1 MTDKEFNECFVALI
15 LTHGRAETVET
26 YRTCRLRGYD
36 GRIVLVLDDEDEQI
50 PKYLALFGE
59 ENCYVFNKKKY
70 IEKSDEIARGD
81 TRSAL
86 YARNACFDIA
96 RELGYS
102 YFIELDDDYNDFSW
116 KFDARGRYKQ
126 RIMESLGFVWKRM
139 LEYFIS
145 VPSMVSICM
154 AQGGDFIGG
163 NGNKKTTAITPMRK
177 AMNTFI
183 CSVDRP
189 FEFKGRINEDV
200 NANLYGTYRGQLFLT
215 LNQVMVNVEQT
226 QANAGGVTEVY
237 RELGT
242 YQKSFMSV
250 VVSPSSVMLAMMG
263 KKNMRLHHNVEWKYT
278 APMIIAEKWRK
289 ER

>member
-1 MTDKEFNECFVALI
+1 MIFICPIISDN
-15 LTHGRAETVET
+15 
-26 YRTCRLRGYD
+26 
-36 GRIVLVLDDEDEQI
+36 
-50 PKYLALFGE
+50 
-59 ENCYVFNKKKY
+59 VFNKQKY
-70 IEKSDEIARGD
+70 IAKSDEIARGD

-96 RELGYS
+96 KELGYR
-102 YFIELDDDYNDFSW
+102 YFIELDDDYNGFSW
-116 KFDARGRYKQ
+116 KFDAHGRYKQ

-163 NGNKKTTAITPMRK
+163 NGNKKTAAITPMRK

-183 CSVDRP
+183 CDVERR

-200 NANLYGTYRGQLFLT
+200 NANLYGTYSGQLFLT

-242 YQKSFMSV
+242 YQKSFMSIV
-250 VVSPSSVMLAMMG
+250 ISPSSVKLAMMG
-263 KKNMRLHHNVEWKYT
+263 RKNMRLHHNVEWKYT

>member
-1 MTDKEFNECFVALI
+1 MNQT
-15 LTHGRAETVET
+15 
-26 YRTCRLRGYD
+26 
-36 GRIVLVLDDEDEQI
+36 Q
-50 PKYLALFGE
+50 
-59 ENCYVFNKKKY
+59 
-70 IEKSDEIARGD
+70 
-81 TRSAL
+81 
-86 YARNACFDIA
+86 
-96 RELGYS
+96 
-102 YFIELDDDYNDFSW
+102 
-116 KFDARGRYKQ
+116 
-126 RIMESLGFVWKRM
+126 

-163 NGNKKTTAITPMRK
+163 NGNKKTSAITPMRK

-242 YQKSFMSV
+242 YQKRQRS
-250 VVSPSSVMLAMMG
+250 ATQ
-263 KKNMRLHHNVEWKYT
+263 KT
-278 APMIIAEKWRK
+278 A
-289 ER
+289 